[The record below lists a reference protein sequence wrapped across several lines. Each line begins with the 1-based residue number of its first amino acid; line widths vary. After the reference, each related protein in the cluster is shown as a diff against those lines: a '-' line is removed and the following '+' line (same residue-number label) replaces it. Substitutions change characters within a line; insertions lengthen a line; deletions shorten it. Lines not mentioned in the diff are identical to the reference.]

1 MKRTRLQ
8 QNAIRFTAKDPS
20 IAPCTSGQKPRRTLT
35 SLPVPFV
42 APPAALNP
50 LVALGFN
57 PIEATIFLT
66 YQLFHFPQKYLAR
79 VFAVSDAKVTKAL
92 DKGAV
97 LGFGRVPRGQLLKRP
112 RPIDEAKREKILEE
126 GNKLLDRIHRVE
138 RLTGVSDDPIL

>member
-97 LGFGRVPRGQLLKRP
+97 LGFGRVPRGQLLATAPHRP
-112 RPIDEAKREKILEE
+112 SPTVSTLQTK
-126 GNKLLDRIHRVE
+126 
-138 RLTGVSDDPIL
+138 SDDNATKARRQE